1 MFGKVSD
8 YVLTINVLTVIINFS
23 VVDHGRTW
31 TKTGDFLNM
40 KICGETF
47 HICLRSCVSWAVFGH
62 HSDET
67 KETEPDIWMCF
78 MQNTVCLSF
87 CICTTNVAV
96 CSKTIPFNVLT
107 TNRPS
112 FRKKNG
118 PEMLF
123 FFLSSSSSFVAC
135 LPKANNQDPIFNFT
149 SSLCS
154 ADGCKLILWQRAA
167 TAPIRGSILSES
179 THWHQEQL
187 QGGQRKVTSE
197 MRPYVQKREP
207 WLWCFQGRDWC
218 TSLYRGKIELSGAH
232 RWWLLH
238 KTPWSN
244 KASVRFRCQLWTIS
258 DLLYRSHGHDW

>member
-112 FRKKNG
+112 FRKKNS

-123 FFLSSSSSFVAC
+123 FFFLLLLRLWPASQKQTIKIQYLISHLLFAALMDVSWSF
-135 LPKANNQDPIFNFT
+135 
-149 SSLCS
+149 
-154 ADGCKLILWQRAA
+154 G
-167 TAPIRGSILSES
+167 
-179 THWHQEQL
+179 
-187 QGGQRKVTSE
+187 
-197 MRPYVQKREP
+197 REP
-207 WLWCFQGRDWC
+207 QLLPSGGPSFQSPLTGIRSSCREDRGRSQAKWGR
-218 TSLYRGKIELSGAH
+218 TSRNESPG
-232 RWWLLH
+232 
-238 KTPWSN
+238 
-244 KASVRFRCQLWTIS
+244 S
-258 DLLYRSHGHDW
+258 DVFKVETDAQVSTEEK